1 MGRSIGT
8 PSSRDGSV
16 GPFGSGL
23 LWRRLFPVPPASN
36 RWLRR
41 RSRVDHI
48 YRPPRFPAACLC
60 SRRPR
65 PSTPRVCCN
74 LRRAYGEGLLLPFI
88 NWERYSEDSP
98 LRRAGFFRD
107 MPSRSSS
114 SHAASR
120 LSFTLGRGG
129 RLRFISRV
137 PSPGMLLRVRR
148 GIHGL
153 RPGLLRLVHV
163 CGLFVV
169 RHLSSGDGPTAPD
182 RQRSTPA
189 GWTAFCRRRCRLR
202 PGQCS
207 PW

>member
-1 MGRSIGT
+1 MVLLV
-8 PSSRDGSV
+8 PLAPV
-16 GPFGSGL
+16 CFGG
-23 LWRRLFPVPPASN
+23 ACC
-36 RWLRR
+36 
-41 RSRVDHI
+41 RSRRPRTVGYGGVPGLTI
-48 YRPPRFPAACLC
+48 YVETPRFPAACLC
-60 SRRPR
+60 SRRAR

-88 NWERYSEDSP
+88 NWERYPEGSP

-120 LSFTLGRGG
+120 LSFTLGARGTAALHFACSFPWDAAAG
-129 RLRFISRV
+129 AARDSWPPTGPPPLGSC
-137 PSPGMLLRVRR
+137 VRAF
-148 GIHGL
+148 
-153 RPGLLRLVHV
+153 
-163 CGLFVV
+163 FVV
-169 RHLSSGDGPTAPD
+169 RHPSSGDGPTAPH

-189 GWTAFCRRRCRLR
+189 GWTAAGRRRCILR